1 MLFEITKKLN
11 DGDSFDLQVNLKNG
25 NELNTKVMVL
35 NKELKSNFLKWFKM
49 KTKRVHSTSVVIE
62 DAGVMITGKS
72 GFGKSDLALRL
83 IDSGATLISDDITI
97 CEKIGKSIFLFPPN
111 ETKGLLEVREI
122 GIMTVPYIENI
133 KLTLLVE
140 LVEKEID
147 RLPKQTFT
155 KLMNTKIQKIKIKGK
170 NSSSV
175 AKIKLK
181 INEIND
187 YG

>member
-1 MLFEITKKLN
+1 
-11 DGDSFDLQVNLKNG
+11 
-25 NELNTKVMVL
+25 
-35 NKELKSNFLKWFKM
+35 M

-72 GFGKSDLALRL
+72 GLGKSDLALRL

-111 ETKGLLEVREI
+111 DTKGLLEVREI

-133 KLTLLVE
+133 KLSLFVE
-140 LVEKEID
+140 LVETEIE
-147 RLPKQTFT
+147 RLPQKSFK
-155 KLMNTKIQKIKIKGK
+155 KLLNIKINKIKIQGK

-181 INEIND
+181 INKKNN

>member
-1 MLFEITKKLN
+1 
-11 DGDSFDLQVNLKNG
+11 
-25 NELNTKVMVL
+25 
-35 NKELKSNFLKWFKM
+35 M

-155 KLMNTKIQKIKIKGK
+155 KLMNTKIQKINSTGK
-170 NSSSV
+170 FQVLTLMAS
-175 AKIKLK
+175 ILEIRIFFLDFLLK
-181 INEIND
+181 DLLMMQKNLEEFL
-187 YG
+187 

>member
-1 MLFEITKKLN
+1 
-11 DGDSFDLQVNLKNG
+11 
-25 NELNTKVMVL
+25 
-35 NKELKSNFLKWFKM
+35 M
-49 KTKRVHSTSVVIE
+49 KTKKVHSTSVVIE

-83 IDSGATLISDDITI
+83 IDSGATLISDDVTI
-97 CEKIGKSIFLFPPN
+97 CEKIGDSIFLFPPN

-133 KLTLLVE
+133 KLSLLVE
-140 LVEKEID
+140 LVETEID
-147 RLPKQTFT
+147 RLPQKSFA
-155 KLMNTKIQKIKIKGK
+155 KLLNIKIKKIKIQGR

-181 INEIND
+181 INEINN